1 MKSGRGRKKTEK
13 EMQSYT
19 FVMEKQ
25 NYEELMQLAKEDSRS
40 LAEFLRIII
49 KKYLASNKNKK

>member
-25 NYEELMQLAKEDSRS
+25 DYEELMKLAKEDSRS

-49 KKYLASNKNKK
+49 KKYLTSNKNKK